1 MLIVYASKTGNVERF
16 VQKLPLERSLKICS
30 GLEQITEPCV
40 LLTYT
45 TGLGSVPTEVAH
57 FAAAHA
63 PVIRGVA
70 ASGNRNWGSGF
81 AKAAHALNEQDGFPV
96 LHTFELSGLKRDIS
110 AFMERLD
117 ALAAH

>member
-16 VQKLPLERSLKICS
+16 VRKLPVTHHLKLCS
-30 GLEQITEPCV
+30 GDERINQPCV

-45 TGLGSVPTEVAH
+45 TGLGGVPLEVAH

-63 PVIRGVA
+63 SLIRGVA
-70 ASGNRNWGSGF
+70 ASGNRNWGSDY
-81 AKAAHALNEQDGFPV
+81 ARAAHCLHEQYGFPV